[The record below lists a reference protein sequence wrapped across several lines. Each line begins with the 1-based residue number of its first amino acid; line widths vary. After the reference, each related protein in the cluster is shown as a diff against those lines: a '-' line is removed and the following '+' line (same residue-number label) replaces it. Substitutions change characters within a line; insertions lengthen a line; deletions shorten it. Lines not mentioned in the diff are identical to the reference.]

1 MLNNL
6 GVAHRIAGNYE
17 QVCPSPTQT
26 LLTIFSP
33 ALRPRQAAACYAEA
47 QQINPT
53 DLVLKNMEKLAL
65 ARDGSDAAAA
75 AAADDDDDNDPD
87 MQRAIEASNAERNA
101 KNGAGPS
108 NV

>member
-1 MLNNL
+1 
-6 GVAHRIAGNYE
+6 
-17 QVCPSPTQT
+17 
-26 LLTIFSP
+26 
-33 ALRPRQAAACYAEA
+33 
-47 QQINPT
+47 
-53 DLVLKNMEKLAL
+53 MEKLAL

-75 AAADDDDDNDPD
+75 DDDDGDDDNDAD